1 MTLRSVLRLVVLT
14 ALVLLVQWTV
24 GIDIR
29 VAGAHPD
36 LMMLLPIASGMAG
49 GPDEGAAA
57 GFLAGMAADLL
68 LPTPF
73 GLSALVWCLVGFGV
87 GASTGTLTRRVW
99 WVRPAFCFVSSAVA
113 VLLYAV
119 LGALLGQQQFVHVDL
134 VPIVLVVGVVNA
146 ALAAPAVVVVARALA
161 PSETRGGLAMT
172 TSRAPARTASRTP
185 SRTPAR
191 RW

>member
-1 MTLRSVLRLVVLT
+1 MTLRSLVRLVVLT
-14 ALVLLVQWTV
+14 AAVLLVQRTV
-24 GIDIR
+24 GVDIR

-36 LMMLLPIASGMAG
+36 LMILLPIAAGMAG
-49 GPDEGAAA
+49 GPEEGAIA
-57 GFLAGMAADLL
+57 GFVAGFAADLL

-87 GASTGTLTRRVW
+87 GESTGTLTRGVW
-99 WVRPAFCFVSSAVA
+99 WMRPAICFASSAAA

-119 LGALLGQQQFVHVDL
+119 LGALLGQQQFLHIDL
-134 VPIVLVVGVVNA
+134 VPIVLVVAVVNA

-161 PSETRGGLAMT
+161 PSETRGGLAMRT
-172 TSRAPARTASRTP
+172 GRARIRAPR
-185 SRTPAR
+185 RTPAR

>member
-1 MTLRSVLRLVVLT
+1 MTLRSLVRLLVLT
-14 ALVLLVQWTV
+14 AVVLLVQWTV

-36 LMMLLPIASGMAG
+36 VMVLLPIAAGMAG
-49 GPDEGAAA
+49 GPEEGAVA
-57 GFLAGMAADLL
+57 GFVAGLAADLL

-99 WVRPAFCFVSSAVA
+99 WIRPATSFVSSAVA

-119 LGALLGQQQFVHVDL
+119 LGALLGQQQFLHVDL
-134 VPIVLVVGVVNA
+134 VPIVLVVGVVNS
-146 ALAAPAVVVVARALA
+146 ALVAPAVVVVVRALA
-161 PSETRGGLAMT
+161 PSETRGGLAVS
-172 TSRAPARTASRTP
+172 TSRAPIRAP